1 MRDGG
6 EKLRCALREVRPKL
20 NRPRR
25 CVSLSTI
32 PAESFRRSA
41 YSPGYI
47 PTGKRKLTRS
57 SFGGRCI
64 WFGESLAS
72 SPRVGEKEAKST
84 VTASGAITA
93 GACCVA
99 ARGCG
104 SARCSCEML
113 GSPRPRV
120 LFQTS
125 LTTANRT
132 ASTARDA
139 AVTLMPRTTPA
150 IRRSLEYSWKQ
161 GEQLTTCETGMS
173 FKLSCRSR
181 YAIARKVEESGQPS
195 RVGFGNAVL
204 EAFFPRATTSLT
216 CLADMD
222 WVDSVSRSSLAA
234 RRLES

>member
-41 YSPGYI
+41 YSPGSI

-84 VTASGAITA
+84 VIASGAITA
-93 GACCVA
+93 GAFLVP
-99 ARGCG
+99 ARGLG
-104 SARCSCEML
+104 SAR
-113 GSPRPRV
+113 GSFV
-120 LFQTS
+120 LF
-125 LTTANRT
+125 R
-132 ASTARDA
+132 
-139 AVTLMPRTTPA
+139 PP
-150 IRRSLEYSWKQ
+150 
-161 GEQLTTCETGMS
+161 
-173 FKLSCRSR
+173 
-181 YAIARKVEESGQPS
+181 P
-195 RVGFGNAVL
+195 
-204 EAFFPRATTSLT
+204 P
-216 CLADMD
+216 
-222 WVDSVSRSSLAA
+222 
-234 RRLES
+234 